1 VPTSEAIGPAVILVV
16 DDDPEALELTR
27 RSLERRLATDY
38 QILAEGVPD
47 RALHLLS
54 ELADRRTE
62 VALILADMNMP
73 GMSGVDLL
81 ARAADIH
88 PDAKRIAL
96 ITWGELETSREP
108 ILRAS
113 ARGDIEAVLAKPW
126 RDAHE
131 SFYYGVAKFLDEW
144 DRGHRPQFQAI
155 RIVGERWDQEA
166 QELRDT
172 LYRSGVPFGS
182 YDLESEQ
189 GRALLEDFSAQDGPF
204 PVAIVHDGQVLHR
217 PTPSQIAA
225 ALRVNTD
232 PVGERFDVAI
242 VGSGPAGLAAAVYGA
257 SEGLDVIVIEHR
269 ALGGQASTS
278 SMIRNYLGFPRGLSG
293 ADLATRAY
301 RQAWFFGARFLIG
314 RTAEG
319 LRSEGDERVIVLDD
333 GSEVRSSGVVLATG
347 VSYRRLKAE
356 RIDELVG
363 RGVFYGAPVTEAPG
377 MADELCIVVGG
388 GNSSAQMSLYLA
400 RFARRVIVVTRNESL
415 DEMSDYLV
423 REIESR
429 RNIEL
434 RLDTVVD
441 GVEGERRLGAV
452 RLKKQSSG
460 EYERLDAAGLF
471 IMIGAEPRTAW
482 LPDDIERDER
492 GYVLTGPDVDGPPA
506 DDRPRALLETSMPG
520 VYAVG
525 DVRQG
530 SLKRIAAAVGEG
542 SSVIRMCH
550 EYFALL
556 RSRAPQPP
564 TA

>member
-1 VPTSEAIGPAVILVV
+1 VPASQPSDPAVILVV
-16 DDDPEALELTR
+16 DDDADALQLTR
-27 RSLERRLATDY
+27 RSLERRMGTDY
-38 QILAEGVPD
+38 RVIGEQVPE
-47 RALHLLS
+47 RALELLR
-54 ELADRRTE
+54 ELSDQLAE
-62 VALILADMNMP
+62 VALILADMDMP
-73 GMSGVDLL
+73 ELNGVELL
-81 ARAADIH
+81 AQAADIH
-88 PDAKRIAL
+88 PDAKRVAL
-96 ITWGELETSREP
+96 ITWGELETSREL

-113 ARGDIEAVLAKPW
+113 ARGHIEAVLAKPW

-131 SFYYGVAKFLDEW
+131 SFYFGVAKFLDEW

-155 RIVGERWDQEA
+155 KIVGERWDADA

-172 LYRSGVPFGS
+172 LYRSGVPFGF

-189 GRALLEDFSAQDGPF
+189 GQTLLDEYGASDGPF

-217 PTPSQIAA
+217 PSPSQIAA

-232 PVGERFDVAI
+232 PVGERFDVTI

-257 SEGLDVIVIEHR
+257 SEGLDVIVVEHR

-319 LRSEGDERVIVLDD
+319 LRAEGDERVVVLDD
-333 GSEVRSSGVVLATG
+333 GSEVRSSAVVLATG
-347 VSYRRLKAE
+347 VSYRRLKGE
-356 RIDELVG
+356 RMDELLG

-377 MADELCIVVGG
+377 MADELVIVVGG

-400 RFARRVIVVTRNESL
+400 RYARQVVVVTRNPSL

-441 GVEGERRLGAV
+441 GIEGERRLAAV
-452 RLKKQSSG
+452 RLKNQSSG
-460 EYERLDAAGLF
+460 GVERLEAAGLF
-471 IMIGAEPRTAW
+471 IMIGAEPRTTW
-482 LPDDIERDER
+482 LPDEIQRDER
-492 GYVLTGPDVDGPPA
+492 GYVLTGPDVTGAPA
-506 DDRPRALLETSMPG
+506 GDRPRALLETSMPG

-556 RSRAPQPP
+556 RSKAPS
-564 TA
+564 